1 MEAAAEGSW
10 VVLQNCHLAENWMER
25 LVQVLEDNLYEDEDA
40 IHDSFRLWLTCYSSP
55 NFPPDILRDAVKVRD
70 QHHTASK
77 IFEPKILK
85 KKFIGKNDR
94 KMPLWQILLH
104 P

>member
-1 MEAAAEGSW
+1 MKQGPTAEAAIMEAAAEGSW

-77 IFEPKILK
+77 FLSLK
-85 KKFIGKNDR
+85 Y
-94 KMPLWQILLH
+94 
-104 P
+104 